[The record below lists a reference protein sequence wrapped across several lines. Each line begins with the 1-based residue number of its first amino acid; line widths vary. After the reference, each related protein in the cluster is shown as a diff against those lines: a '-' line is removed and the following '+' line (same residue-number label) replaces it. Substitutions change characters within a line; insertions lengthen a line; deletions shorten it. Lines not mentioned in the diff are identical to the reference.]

1 MARAKGR
8 WLCFLMALLAS
19 ACGGQRR
26 EGDLLAETLDRYGH
40 AIRWYGFERAVDFLD
55 EERRRELAER
65 PLVLERLRQYQ
76 VAGYRLRQPPVLE
89 GGRAVQVV
97 EIDLIHRHTQTLSQI
112 LDRQEWRFDPEQK
125 RWLRS
130 NPLPEPRSGP

>member
-1 MARAKGR
+1 MGRAESR
-8 WLCFLMALLAS
+8 WLCLLVVLLAS

-26 EGDLLAETLDRYGH
+26 EGDLLAETLERYGH

-76 VAGYRLRQPPVLE
+76 VAGYRLAPAAGARRRAGNSSGRDRSHPPP
-89 GGRAVQVV
+89 
-97 EIDLIHRHTQTLSQI
+97 HP
-112 LDRQEWRFDPEQK
+112 DPEPDSRPPGMAVRCRAEALVAQ
-125 RWLRS
+125 
-130 NPLPEPRSGP
+130 